1 MKARGAPARTVVVRL
16 PERAHA
22 RRIAEA
28 RQNRVTAAPV
38 NHLTDNEQ
46 ARFEL
51 GLLVALTLDA
61 PEASRGLDLLVNDR
75 YIHPEGAEVFAALLY
90 ATGRRDAAEF
100 WWRFAAG
107 SGCRTS
113 AYCLHLHHLHLG
125 EEGDADYWRAWAAEL
140 AHRRAR
146 PARPRPARSARPLLS
161 DGARRDILAR
171 CHHGLAPA
179 LPTAVEAV
187 INQLP
192 VAEDNPD
199 FGEIPQPHPRLL
211 RGALRPDGER

>member
-1 MKARGAPARTVVVRL
+1 MKARGATAGGTVVVRL

-28 RQNRVTAAPV
+28 RENRVTAAPV
-38 NHLTDNEQ
+38 NHLTENEQ

-75 YIHPEGAEVFAALLY
+75 CIHPEGAEVFAALLY

-140 AHRRAR
+140 AHRPPS
-146 PARPRPARSARPLLS
+146 PAPPLRSARPLLS
-161 DGARRDILAR
+161 DATRRDILAR

-179 LPTAVEAV
+179 LPTAVEVV

-211 RGALRPDGER
+211 RGALGPDGDR